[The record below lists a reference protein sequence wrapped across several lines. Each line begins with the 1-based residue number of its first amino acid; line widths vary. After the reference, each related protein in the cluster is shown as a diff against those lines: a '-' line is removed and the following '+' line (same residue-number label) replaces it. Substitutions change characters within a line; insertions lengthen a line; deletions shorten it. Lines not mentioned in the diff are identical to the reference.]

1 MPQEQPVVYP
11 PPLDRPGEPLAA
23 PSQAESGPGRVSPQ
37 SVLLGT
43 GAVAVVAA
51 GAASLTAGGPVGR
64 GLVAVLAV
72 VAAAASLHAGRRALR
87 TTEEVLAG
95 SAAVLAL
102 IAAFGAS
109 GPTRAVVV
117 AVLAAVLLGLGR
129 LGRSAAAW
137 PISAWVAAQIAAL
150 TALDAVPFGSTPH
163 VATVIGT
170 ALTGLLLA
178 GTGRRSVALVA
189 LATTA
194 PWWVVGVLE
203 GQRLVWAEETD
214 TGTRVLGAALLVA
227 AAAALLAVRA
237 RPLVRSLLGPRPAV
251 PVLSGLVAGAGVA
264 GALSGAGPVGVPA
277 TGYLG
282 LGLAALVAT
291 VASPRRESVLRP
303 AGLTT
308 ASTLTAL
315 AVAQLLVA
323 SRWPAL
329 ALLLLAAA
337 LPALL
342 VAARQPVDRPGA
354 LPVAVGCLSGSV
366 LLGDVGDV
374 LSPGAAGL
382 LLLGLAVG
390 SLLAATLLAVTLLR
404 DHRSEPP
411 LALTGAVVG
420 LVALAVPGEWSSA
433 APQLAV
439 LGVALTAYGTVVGR
453 DAARAA
459 GCAALVGAAW
469 LTAAGA
475 DWTVPEAWTLPAAA
489 GLLLY
494 AGRRLA
500 DAPSWSSWGP
510 GLITGFTPSAILA
523 VLEPG
528 VVRVLLVVAAATL
541 ATTLA
546 TWREV
551 QAPLVVG
558 AVSLVVVAVGRLVD
572 VLPWS
577 GLLAVAVAGTLL
589 LVVGALYERRRQQAL
604 DALAHVADMR

>member
-1 MPQEQPVVYP
+1 
-11 PPLDRPGEPLAA
+11 
-23 PSQAESGPGRVSPQ
+23 
-37 SVLLGT
+37 VLLGT

-72 VAAAASLHAGRRALR
+72 VAAAAALSAGWRSLRA
-87 TTEEVLAG
+87 TEEVLAG
-95 SAAVLAL
+95 SAAALAL

-109 GPTRAVVV
+109 GPTRVAVV
-117 AVLAAVLLGLGR
+117 AVLAALLLGLGWVGGLR
-129 LGRSAAAW
+129 REDESAAAW
-137 PISAWVAAQIAAL
+137 PVSAWAAAQIAAL
-150 TALDAVPFGSTPH
+150 TALDGVPFGSTPH
-163 VATVIGT
+163 VAAVIGT

-178 GTGRRSVALVA
+178 GTGRRSVAVVA

-203 GQRLVWAEETD
+203 GLGLVWAEETD
-214 TGTRVLGAALLVA
+214 GASGALGAGLLVA
-227 AAAALLAVRA
+227 AAAALLAVRSRA
-237 RPLVRSLLGPRPAV
+237 ILHSLMGPRPAV

-282 LGLAALVAT
+282 LGLAALVAWK
-291 VASPRRESVLRP
+291 ASPERSSVLRP

-308 ASTLTAL
+308 ATTLTAL
-315 AVAQLLVA
+315 AVAQLLLDR
-323 SRWPAL
+323 RWPAL

-354 LPVAVGCLSGSV
+354 LPVAVGCLAGSV
-366 LLGDVGDV
+366 LLADVGGV
-374 LSPGAAGL
+374 LTPGTAGL
-382 LLLGLAVG
+382 LLIALAVG

-404 DHRSEPP
+404 DDRSEPP
-411 LALTGAVVG
+411 LAVTGTVIG
-420 LVALAVPGEWSSA
+420 LVALAVPGEWSSS

-439 LGVALTAYGTVVGR
+439 LGAALTGYGTLAER
-453 DAARAA
+453 DGARAA

-475 DWTVPEAWTLPAAA
+475 DVTVPEAWTLPAAA

-494 AGRRLA
+494 AGRRLV
-500 DAPSWSSWGP
+500 DAPSWSGWGP
-510 GLITGFTPSAILA
+510 GLVTGFAPSATLA
-523 VLEPG
+523 VLEPDLG
-528 VVRVLLVVAAATL
+528 RVLLVVVAATL

-577 GLLAVAVAGTLL
+577 GLFAVAVAGTLL
-589 LVVGALYERRRQQAL
+589 LAVGALYERRRQQAL

>member
-1 MPQEQPVVYP
+1 
-11 PPLDRPGEPLAA
+11 
-23 PSQAESGPGRVSPQ
+23 
-37 SVLLGT
+37 VLLGA

-51 GAASLTAGGPVGR
+51 GAASLTAGGAMGR

-72 VAAAASLHAGRRALR
+72 VAGAASVVAGRRGLR
-87 TTEEVLAG
+87 STEEVLAG
-95 SAAVLAL
+95 SSAVLAV
-102 IAAFGAS
+102 IVAFGAS
-109 GPTRAVVV
+109 GTTRAVLL
-117 AVLAAVLLGLGR
+117 AVLAVALLGLGR

-137 PISAWVAAQIAAL
+137 PVSAWAVAQLAAL
-150 TALDAVPFGSTPH
+150 TALAGVPFGSAPH
-163 VATVIGT
+163 VVAVIVT

-178 GTGRRSVALVA
+178 GTSRRSVAVVA

-203 GQRLVWAEETD
+203 GQGLVWAEATD
-214 TGTRVLGAALLVA
+214 GESRLLGAGLLAA
-227 AAAALLAVRA
+227 AAAALLAVRS
-237 RPLVRSLLGPRPAV
+237 RPLARSLLGPGPAV
-251 PVLSGLVAGAGVA
+251 PVVSGLVAGAGIA
-264 GALSGAGPVGVPA
+264 GALSGAGAAGVPA

-282 LGLAALVAT
+282 LALAALVAT
-291 VASPRRESVLRP
+291 VASPEPTSVLRP
-303 AGLTT
+303 AGLTA

-315 AVAQLLVA
+315 AVAQLLVNG
-323 SRWPAL
+323 RWPAL

-354 LPVAVGCLSGSV
+354 LPVAVGCLAGSV
-366 LLGDVGDV
+366 LLGDVGEV

-411 LALTGAVVG
+411 LAVTGAVVG
-420 LVALAVPGEWSSA
+420 VVALAVPGEWSSA

-439 LGVALTAYGTVVGR
+439 LGAALTGYGTVVGR
-453 DAARAA
+453 DGARAA
-459 GCAALVGAAW
+459 GCASLVGAAW
-469 LTAAGA
+469 LTAANTEVA
-475 DWTVPEAWTLPAAA
+475 APEAWTLPAAA

-510 GLITGFTPSAILA
+510 GLVTGFAPSATLA
-523 VLEPG
+523 VLEPD
-528 VVRVLLVVAAATL
+528 VVRVLLVVVAATL

-558 AVSLVVVAVGRLVD
+558 AASLVVVAVGRLVD

-577 GLLAVAVAGTLL
+577 GLIAVGVAGALL
-589 LVVGALYERRRQQAL
+589 LVVGALYERRRHQAL